1 MSIFGQAIGGA
12 AGQNITPAEPAKNS
26 VYLAEGFFGS
36 NNEHF
41 NRVFGTPTDQTVFTF
56 SFWTKR
62 TKLYQVNPIL
72 RAGSNNS
79 IGFDSNDQFFIT
91 VSGVN
96 IILTTRVFRDVA
108 AWYHFVWV
116 QNGTSHTLY
125 VNGVSVA
132 TATGGSNPF
141 NSSGANHRLGRDTV
155 NYYDGYFSEVNFVDG
170 QALSPTDFGEF
181 DTDNIWQAKEYTGTY
196 GS

>member
-72 RAGSNNS
+72 RVGSGS
-79 IGFDSNDQFFIT
+79 AIGFDSTDQFYIT
-91 VSGVN
+91 TNSTN
-96 IILTTRVFRDVA
+96 AILTTR
-108 AWYHFVWV
+108 
-116 QNGTSHTLY
+116 
-125 VNGVSVA
+125 
-132 TATGGSNPF
+132 
-141 NSSGANHRLGRDTV
+141 
-155 NYYDGYFSEVNFVDG
+155 
-170 QALSPTDFGEF
+170 
-181 DTDNIWQAKEYTGTY
+181 
-196 GS
+196 